1 MGQSDPAPQQ
11 NTGSRRM
18 PLTILLAAS
27 QLFSIR
33 LPELPAAA
41 GKLTQSINPQIHVY
55 LLGG

>member
-41 GKLTQSINPQIHVY
+41 GKLTQSINPRSPS
-55 LLGG
+55 

>member
-1 MGQSDPAPQQ
+1 MGQSDPAPHQ

-18 PLTILLAAS
+18 PLTIFLAAS

-41 GKLTQSINPQIHVY
+41 IHKFTFTFWEDKQ
-55 LLGG
+55 